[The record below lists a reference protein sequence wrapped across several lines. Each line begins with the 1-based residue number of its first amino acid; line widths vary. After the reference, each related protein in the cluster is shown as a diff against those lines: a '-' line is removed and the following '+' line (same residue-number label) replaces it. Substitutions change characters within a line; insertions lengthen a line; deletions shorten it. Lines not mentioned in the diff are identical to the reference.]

1 MTHRV
6 IAYGV
11 RKDGL
16 GWLSPDFQVK
26 EFACRDGSDK
36 ILVDLRLVHI
46 LQQIRDHFVRPVT
59 INSAYRTKAY
69 NARIG
74 GATPYSYQKVRRMC
88 ERIERDTG
96 FEKHIT
102 PIRFRTTVLT
112 DIYDQT
118 KDVKTA
124 QAAAGHASPTMT
136 MRRYAKGRDGVRR
149 SGEIIDRVYGD
160 E

>member
-6 IAYGV
+6 IAYSV

-46 LQQIRDHFVRPVT
+46 LQQIRDHFARPVA

-74 GATPYSYQKVRRMC
+74 GAKASQHMLGTAADITVKGVSPSAVAAYA
-88 ERIERDTG
+88 ETLLTNTG
-96 FEKHIT
+96 GI
-102 PIRFRTTVLT
+102 
-112 DIYDQT
+112 
-118 KDVKTA
+118 
-124 QAAAGHASPTMT
+124 G
-136 MRRYAKGRDGVRR
+136 RYANFTHIDVRER
-149 SGEIIDRVYGD
+149 KARWTG
-160 E
+160 